1 MRALLVLFTTV
12 LSLATAGVAS
22 AAEAPLR
29 VLYLDQSVGWRH
41 RPVTRP
47 ADDSHAPSEAAMIA
61 IGKASGA
68 FVAEVTQDAR
78 EITPERLERVDVL
91 VFYTTGA
98 LPISPQAWAAV
109 QRRFADGKLGFVGLH
124 SAADTAWD
132 YSGEGL
138 DYTRFV
144 GGQFAGHPWTE
155 DQKVRIKA
163 LDNHPLAAPWGR
175 SVDLVEEI
183 YQYKR
188 FDPAAVRVIQSLDF
202 SGTPLKR
209 PYAVPV
215 SWVRSVGKGR
225 LFFTNLGHNE
235 ATWAD
240 PRFAEQIVKA
250 VRWTAWRARGDDTPN
265 PREQA
270 RDQVR
275 AILTY
280 AGEADVEARVAR
292 VKDEAWLLAAAARIA
307 ALREVYPGKP
317 DADRTK
323 FEAAYGPLLAEV
335 RAKTG
340 R

>member
-1 MRALLVLFTTV
+1 MRILLALVAIV
-12 LSLATAGVAS
+12 SSLAAAGAAG
-22 AAEAPLR
+22 AAETPIR

-47 ADDSHAPSEAAMIA
+47 AEGLAPSEAAMIA

-68 FVAEVTQDAR
+68 FEAQVTQDAR
-78 EITPERLERVDVL
+78 EITPERLESVDVL

-98 LPISPQAWAAV
+98 LPISPQAWAVV
-109 QRRFADGKLGFVGLH
+109 QQRFAAGKLGFVGLH

-132 YSGEGL
+132 YTGPGL
-138 DYTRFV
+138 DYTTMLN
-144 GGQFAGHPWTE
+144 GQFAGHPWTE
-155 DQKVRIKA
+155 DQRVRVRA
-163 LDNHPLAAPWGR
+163 LDNHPLATPWGR

-215 SWVRSVGKGR
+215 SWVRSVGNGR

-235 ATWAD
+235 TTWAD
-240 PRFAEQIVKA
+240 PRFAEQIVRA
-250 VRWTAWRARGDDTPN
+250 VRWTAWQARGDDTPN

-270 RDQVR
+270 LDQVR
-275 AILTY
+275 ALLTY
-280 AGEADVEARVAR
+280 AGETDVEARLAR
-292 VKDEAWLLAAAARIA
+292 VKDQAWLLAVASRIA

-317 DADRTK
+317 EADRTR
-323 FEAAYGPLLAEV
+323 FEAAYGVVLDEV
-335 RAKTG
+335 MGKT

>member
-1 MRALLVLFTTV
+1 MRALLALAAIVF
-12 LSLATAGVAS
+12 SLATGAAG
-22 AAEAPLR
+22 AAEAPIR

-47 ADDSHAPSEAAMIA
+47 AEGLAPSEAAMIA

-68 FVAEVTQDAR
+68 FETQVTQDAR
-78 EITPERLERVDVL
+78 EITPERLKNVDVL

-98 LPISPQAWAAV
+98 LPISPEAWAAV
-109 QRRFADGKLGFVGLH
+109 QQRFAAGKLGFVGLH
-124 SAADTAWD
+124 SAADTAWG
-132 YSGEGL
+132 YEGPGL

-155 DQKVRIKA
+155 DQKVRVKA
-163 LDNHPLAAPWGR
+163 IDNHPLAAPWGR

-188 FDPAAVRVIQSLDF
+188 FDPAAVRVIQSLDY

-215 SWVRSVGKGR
+215 SWVRSVGNGR

-240 PRFAEQIVKA
+240 PRFAEQIVRA
-250 VRWTAWRARGDDTPN
+250 VRWTAWKARGDATPN

-270 RDQVR
+270 IDQLR
-275 AILTY
+275 ALLVY
-280 AGEADVEARVAR
+280 AAEADVEARLAR
-292 VKDEAWLLAAAARIA
+292 VKDEAWLLDLAPRIA

-317 DADRTK
+317 EADRTR

-335 RAKTG
+335 RAKTP

>member
-1 MRALLVLFTTV
+1 MRVLLALVAIVF
-12 LSLATAGVAS
+12 SLAAGMAS
-22 AAEAPLR
+22 AAETPIR

-41 RPVTRP
+41 RPVTRA
-47 ADDSHAPSEAAMIA
+47 ADGLAPSEAAMIA

-68 FVAEVTQDAR
+68 FEAQVTQDAS
-78 EITPERLERVDVL
+78 EITPQRLERVDVL

-98 LPISPQAWAAV
+98 LPISPEAWAAV
-109 QRRFADGKLGFVGLH
+109 QQRLAAGKLGFVGLH
-124 SAADTAWD
+124 SAADTAWP
-132 YSGEGL
+132 YEGPGL
-138 DYTRFV
+138 DYTTML

-155 DQKVRIKA
+155 DQTVRIKA
-163 LDNHPLAAPWGR
+163 LDNHPLAASWGR

-188 FDPAAVRVIQSLDF
+188 FDPSAVRVIQSLDF

-235 ATWAD
+235 ASWAD
-240 PRFAEQIVKA
+240 PRFADQIIKA

-270 RDQVR
+270 LDQVR
-275 AILTY
+275 ALLTY
-280 AGEADVEARVAR
+280 AGEADVEARLAR
-292 VKDEAWLLAAAARIA
+292 VEDEAWLLAVAVRIT
-307 ALREVYPGKP
+307 ALREIYPGKP
-317 DADRTK
+317 ESDRTR

-335 RAKTG
+335 RTRTA

>member
-1 MRALLVLFTTV
+1 MRPLLVLLATV
-12 LSLATAGVAS
+12 LSLATAGIAS

-41 RPVTRP
+41 WPVTRP
-47 ADDSHAPSEAAMIA
+47 AEGLAPSEAAMIA

-68 FVAEVTQDAR
+68 FTAQVTQDAR
-78 EITPERLERVDVL
+78 EITPERLATVDVL

-109 QRRFADGKLGFVGLH
+109 QQRFAAGKLGFVGLH

-132 YSGEGL
+132 HAGEGL
-138 DYTRFV
+138 DYTTFV

-155 DQKVRIKA
+155 DQTVRVKA
-163 LDNHPLAAPWGR
+163 LDNHPLSAPWGR

-240 PRFAEQIVKA
+240 PRFAEQIVRA
-250 VRWTAWRARGDDTPN
+250 VRWTAWRARGDATPN

-270 RDQVR
+270 IDQVR
-275 AILTY
+275 ALLTY
-280 AGEADVEARVAR
+280 AGESDVEARLAR
-292 VKDEAWLLAAAARIA
+292 VTDQAWLQAVAPRIA
-307 ALREVYPGKP
+307 ALPEVYPGKP
-317 DADRTK
+317 DADRTR
-323 FEAAYGPLLAEV
+323 FEAAYGAVLAEV
-335 RAKTG
+335 RART

>member
-1 MRALLVLFTTV
+1 MRALLALVAIVF
-12 LSLATAGVAS
+12 SLAAGAAN
-22 AAEAPLR
+22 AAETPIR

-47 ADDSHAPSEAAMIA
+47 AEGFAPSEAAMIA

-68 FVAEVTQDAR
+68 FTAEVTQDAR
-78 EITPERLERVDVL
+78 EITPERLATVDVL

-98 LPISPQAWAAV
+98 LPLSPQAWAAV
-109 QRRFADGKLGFVGLH
+109 QQRFAAGKLGFLGLH
-124 SAADTAWD
+124 SAADTAWA
-132 YSGEGL
+132 YEGPGL
-138 DYTRFV
+138 DYTTFIN
-144 GGQFAGHPWTE
+144 GQFAGHPWTE
-155 DQKVRIKA
+155 DQKVQVKT
-163 LDNHPLAAPWGR
+163 LDNHPLAAPWGH

-215 SWVRSVGKGR
+215 SWVRSVGNGR

-235 ATWAD
+235 ATWVD
-240 PRFAEQIVKA
+240 PRFAEQIVRA
-250 VRWTAWRARGDDTPN
+250 VRWTAWRARGEDAPN

-275 AILTY
+275 ALLTY
-280 AGEADVEARVAR
+280 AGESDVEARAAR
-292 VKDEAWLLAAAARIA
+292 VKDEAWLLDVAVRIA

-317 DADRTK
+317 EADRAR

>member
-1 MRALLVLFTTV
+1 MRILLVLV
-12 LSLATAGVAS
+12 AAVISLAGASVAT
-22 AAEAPLR
+22 AAEKPIR

-47 ADDSHAPSEAAMIA
+47 EGGGLAPSETAMIA
-61 IGKASGA
+61 IGKKSGA
-68 FVAEVTQDAR
+68 FTAEVTQDAR
-78 EITPERLERVDVL
+78 EITPQRLETVDVL

-98 LPISPQAWAAV
+98 LPISAEAWAAV
-109 QRRFADGKLGFVGLH
+109 QARLAAGKLGFVGLH
-124 SAADTAWD
+124 SAADTGWD
-132 YSGEGL
+132 YAGPGL
-138 DYTRFV
+138 DYTTMLN
-144 GGQFAGHPWTE
+144 GQFGGHPWTE
-155 DQKVRIKA
+155 EQKVRVKA

-215 SWVRSVGKGR
+215 SWVRSAGNGR

-235 ATWAD
+235 TTWAD
-240 PRFAEQIVKA
+240 PRFAEQIVRA
-250 VRWTAWRARGDDTPN
+250 VRWTAWRTRGDATPN

-275 AILTY
+275 ALLTY
-280 AGEADVEARVAR
+280 AGEADLEARVAR
-292 VKDEAWLLAAAARIA
+292 VKDEAWLLAVAGRIA

-317 DADRTK
+317 EADRTR
-323 FEAAYGPLLAEV
+323 FEAAYAAVLAEV
-335 RAKTG
+335 TKKTH
-340 R
+340 

>member
-1 MRALLVLFTTV
+1 MRLLLALVAIVF
-12 LSLATAGVAS
+12 SLATGAAG
-22 AAEAPLR
+22 AAEAPIR

-41 RPVTRP
+41 RPVTRS
-47 ADDSHAPSEAAMIA
+47 AEGLALSEAAMIA

-68 FVAEVTQDAR
+68 FETQVTQDAR
-78 EITPERLERVDVL
+78 EITPERLKDVDVL

-109 QRRFADGKLGFVGLH
+109 QQRFAAGKLGFVGLH

-132 YSGEGL
+132 YAGPGL
-138 DYTRFV
+138 DYTTMLN
-144 GGQFAGHPWTE
+144 GQFAGHPWTE
-155 DQKVRIKA
+155 DQKVRVKA

-188 FDPAAVRVIQSLDF
+188 FDPAAVRVIQSLDY

-215 SWVRSVGKGR
+215 SWVRSVGSGR

-240 PRFAEQIVKA
+240 PRFAEQIVRA
-250 VRWTAWRARGDDTPN
+250 VRWTAWKARGDDTPN

-270 RDQVR
+270 LDQVR
-275 AILTY
+275 ALLTY
-280 AGEADVEARVAR
+280 AGETDVEVRLAR
-292 VKDEAWLLAAAARIA
+292 VKDQAWLLAVASRIA
-307 ALREVYPGKP
+307 ALRVVYPGKP
-317 DADRTK
+317 EADRTR
-323 FEAAYGPLLAEV
+323 FEAAYQPLLAEV
-335 RAKTG
+335 RAKTA

>member
-1 MRALLVLFTTV
+1 MRVLLALVAIVF
-12 LSLATAGVAS
+12 SLAAGAAG
-22 AAEAPLR
+22 AAETPIR

-47 ADDSHAPSEAAMIA
+47 AEGLAPSETAMIA

-68 FVAEVTQDAR
+68 FEAQVTQDAR
-78 EITPERLERVDVL
+78 EITPERLEGVDVL

-98 LPISPQAWAAV
+98 LPISPEAWAAV
-109 QRRFADGKLGFVGLH
+109 QQRFAAGKLGFVGLH
-124 SAADTAWD
+124 SAADTARD
-132 YSGEGL
+132 FEGPGL
-138 DYTRFV
+138 DYTTFV

-155 DQKVRIKA
+155 DQKVRVKA
-163 LDNHPLAAPWGR
+163 IDNHPLAAPWGR

-188 FDPAAVRVIQSLDF
+188 FDPGAVRVIQSLDF

-215 SWVRSVGKGR
+215 SWVRTVGNGR

-240 PRFAEQIVKA
+240 PRFAEQIVRA
-250 VRWTAWRARGDDTPN
+250 VRWTAWRARGDARPN

-270 RDQVR
+270 LDQVR
-275 AILTY
+275 ALLTY
-280 AGEADVEARVAR
+280 ADQSDVEARLAR
-292 VKDEAWLLAAAARIA
+292 MKDEAWLLAVAGRIA

-317 DADRTK
+317 EADRTR
-323 FEAAYGPLLAEV
+323 FEAAYGAVLAEV
-335 RAKTG
+335 RAKTSP
-340 R
+340 